1 MTENEEYHCKDC
13 VYQGTEVCEYCVT
26 VQHPSGKIKKPT
38 YFRAIECSHRA
49 IDISKLIMRCLNNGL
64 PISVELVTEY
74 NELKATERLANKSK
88 S

>member
-38 YFRAIECSHRA
+38 YFRAI
-49 IDISKLIMRCLNNGL
+49 
-64 PISVELVTEY
+64 
-74 NELKATERLANKSK
+74 
-88 S
+88 